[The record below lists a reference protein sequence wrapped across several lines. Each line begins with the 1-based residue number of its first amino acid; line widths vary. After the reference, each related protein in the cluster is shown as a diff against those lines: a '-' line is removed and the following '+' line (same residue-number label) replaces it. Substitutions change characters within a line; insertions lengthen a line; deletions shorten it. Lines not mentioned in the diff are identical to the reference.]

1 MKAERIADAQHIPPR
16 FLNNIL
22 QDLRRA
28 GLVESH
34 RGPVGGHKLARA
46 ADEITVADVV
56 RAADGPLGAVA
67 GVPPESTEY
76 HGAATRMR
84 ETWVA
89 ARASVRDVL
98 EHVTVADIARDEL
111 PGVGHRA
118 ARVAGRLGPALT
130 ARQPG
135 GRSAG
140 ARPSSRSFARC
151 ARSVSAAAGRSAAG
165 RVAPRGVEQ
174 RRLGARA
181 GGEGGDQPALAL
193 QPVRHVAVQLA
204 RPGPRRPARARDT
217 AARGR
222 ARAGAA
228 GRRGRRRARRRPR
241 G

>member
-1 MKAERIADAQHIPPR
+1 MRISAKVDYALRAMTELAAAPDGVSVKAERIADAQQIPQR

-98 EHVTVADIARDEL
+98 EHVTVADIARDTL
-111 PGVGHRA
+111 PA
-118 ARVAGRLGPALT
+118 AVTQRLESPDAW
-130 ARQPG
+130 
-135 GRSAG
+135 
-140 ARPSSRSFARC
+140 
-151 ARSVSAAAGRSAAG
+151 V
-165 RVAPRGVEQ
+165 
-174 RRLGARA
+174 RR
-181 GGEGGDQPALAL
+181 
-193 QPVRHVAVQLA
+193 
-204 RPGPRRPARARDT
+204 
-217 AARGR
+217 
-222 ARAGAA
+222 
-228 GRRGRRRARRRPR
+228 
-241 G
+241 